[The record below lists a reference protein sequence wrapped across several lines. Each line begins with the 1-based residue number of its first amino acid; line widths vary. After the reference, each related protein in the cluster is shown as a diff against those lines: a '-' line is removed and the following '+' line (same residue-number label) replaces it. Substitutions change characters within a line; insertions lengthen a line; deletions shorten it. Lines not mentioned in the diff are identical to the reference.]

1 MADLNIKFPVDL
13 RQENRSSNA
22 NYGKWYPVNF
32 VESTLSTQGLA
43 NHIAAHGSIVTYEV
57 IMIVLNQLSKCIP
70 ELLSQGLGVKLD
82 GIGTFMPK
90 LEATGPFNTVEA
102 ASQAGAD
109 AAVKGIHMRFYPIK
123 DELLDL
129 TSRNFKTKCTLEFR
143 NVVKYKQIT
152 DETTGKKTYLKA
164 MQPIAAYLENPLIN
178 FEYSG
183 TVPGDGGDGGDGD
196 PDPVRP

>member
-13 RQENRSSNA
+13 KQENRSSNA
-22 NYGKWYPVNF
+22 NYGKWYPCNF

-82 GIGTFMPK
+82 GIGTFIPK
-90 LEATGPFNTVEA
+90 VESAQGYNTVQA
-102 ASQAGAD
+102 ASEAGAA
-109 AAVKGIHMRFYPIK
+109 AAVKGVHLRFYPIK

-129 TSRNFKTKCTLEFR
+129 TSRNFKTQCTLEFR

-152 DETTGKKTYLKA
+152 DDETGKKTYLKA
-164 MQPIAAYLENPLIN
+164 MQPIDAYLANPLIDFN
-178 FEYSG
+178 YEGGS
-183 TVPGDGGDGGDGD
+183 GDGGGGGDDED